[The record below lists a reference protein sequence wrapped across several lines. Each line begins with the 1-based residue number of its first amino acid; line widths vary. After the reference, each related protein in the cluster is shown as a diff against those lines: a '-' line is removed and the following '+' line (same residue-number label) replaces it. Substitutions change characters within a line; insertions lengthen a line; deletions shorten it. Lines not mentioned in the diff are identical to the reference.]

1 MLSLDRA
8 VVAGNTYSDGLCL
21 ALDVDLQLLTRPED
35 FGKPVC
41 IDRRTRSSDRSV
53 LLKYAARPQC
63 IELI

>member
-8 VVAGNTYSDGLCL
+8 VVAGNTYSDGLCF

-41 IDRRTRSSDRSV
+41 IDRRTRSSDS
-53 LLKYAARPQC
+53 LKYAVRPQC